1 MELLTPEWVSA
12 RLPERPLDSHK
23 GTYGHALIVAGSR
36 NYVGAACLSSQAS
49 VRTGA
54 GLTTL
59 ASPVGVHPIAASRS
73 VEAIHLPLPEDADG
87 RTSPEAALV
96 VRESARRYS
105 ALAVG
110 CGLGWSAGTTAFVE
124 RLLCEAAPVLPTLP
138 ILVDADGLNNL
149 SQVAD
154 WPRRVTAPLV
164 LTPHPGEM
172 STLTGL
178 TVAQVQTDREAV
190 AKKWAEQWGACVV
203 LKGAHTVIA
212 APGQPVAV
220 APFANPGLATGGTG
234 DVLTGVIVSLLAQGL
249 GPYDA
254 ACCGVY
260 LHGMAALQVTDTL
273 GNAGLAASDL
283 LCALPEA
290 MRRLRDRR

>member
-1 MELLTPEWVSA
+1 MIDAVLGTGRARPLEGAVKDAMLKLREARRVAGGPRVMALDLPTGLNADSGEADPACPFVDCTLALGFPKAGMFRFPGAAHVGRLQVLDIGLPPGLSEEQAVGLELLTPEWVSA

-124 RLLCEAAPVLPTLP
+124 RLLCEAAPALPTLP

-154 WPRRVTAPLV
+154 WPRRVTAPF
-164 LTPHPGEM
+164 
-172 STLTGL
+172 
-178 TVAQVQTDREAV
+178 
-190 AKKWAEQWGACVV
+190 
-203 LKGAHTVIA
+203 GAHT
-212 APGQPVAV
+212 PSG
-220 APFANPGLATGGTG
+220 G
-234 DVLTGVIVSLLAQGL
+234 DVHPD
-249 GPYDA
+249 GPYRSPDSNGPGGR
-254 ACCGVY
+254 C
-260 LHGMAALQVTDTL
+260 Q
-273 GNAGLAASDL
+273 
-283 LCALPEA
+283 
-290 MRRLRDRR
+290 

>member
-1 MELLTPEWVSA
+1 MSLRRLHPGLGFPKAGMFRFPGAAHVGRLQVLDIGLPPGLFEEQAVGLELLTPEWVSA

-59 ASPVGVHPIAASRS
+59 ASPVGVHPIAASRQRRGDTS
-73 VEAIHLPLPEDADG
+73 AVAGGCGWPDQPGSRFG
-87 RTSPEAALV
+87 RP
-96 VRESARRYS
+96 RIGRRYS

-178 TVAQVQTDREAV
+178 TVAQVQTTGRPLPRNGPSN
-190 AKKWAEQWGACVV
+190 GAPAWC
-203 LKGAHTVIA
+203 
-212 APGQPVAV
+212 
-220 APFANPGLATGGTG
+220 
-234 DVLTGVIVSLLAQGL
+234 
-249 GPYDA
+249 
-254 ACCGVY
+254 
-260 LHGMAALQVTDTL
+260 
-273 GNAGLAASDL
+273 
-283 LCALPEA
+283 
-290 MRRLRDRR
+290 

>member
-1 MELLTPEWVSA
+1 MLDIGLPPGLSEEQAVGLELLTPEWVSA

-23 GTYGHALIVAGSR
+23 GSYGHALIVAGSR

-124 RLLCEAAPVLPTLP
+124 RLLCEAAPALPTLP

-154 WPRRVTAPLV
+154 WPRRVALPLV

-178 TVAQVQTDREAV
+178 TSSPDSN
-190 AKKWAEQWGACVV
+190 G
-203 LKGAHTVIA
+203 
-212 APGQPVAV
+212 PGGRRQEMGPAMGRLRGVEGG
-220 APFANPGLATGGTG
+220 PYRDCGPWTTGGG
-234 DVLTGVIVSLLAQGL
+234 RPFRQPRLGHRRHGRRVERSDCESL
-249 GPYDA
+249 GP
-254 ACCGVY
+254 GSRPV
-260 LHGMAALQVTDTL
+260 
-273 GNAGLAASDL
+273 
-283 LCALPEA
+283 
-290 MRRLRDRR
+290 